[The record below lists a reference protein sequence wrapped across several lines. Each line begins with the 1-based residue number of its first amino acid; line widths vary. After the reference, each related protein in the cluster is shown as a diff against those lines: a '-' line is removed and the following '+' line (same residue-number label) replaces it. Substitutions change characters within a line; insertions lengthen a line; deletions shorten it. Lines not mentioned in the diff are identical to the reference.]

1 MTQYV
6 IIVPNS
12 LLSKEI
18 APMNMHA
25 NIPHIYVETRS
36 LTASIT
42 ETMLTMFANSP
53 TQTCHV
59 AMPYTPLSWIDDI
72 TIKKIIDI
80 KMFSELMI
88 NSALDKLLIKS
99 FVDLKYFWDKLLTF
113 IYIVNYRFLKS
124 IPFYYFCIFQLNIPH
139 TFNETIVAKANSIL
153 IELLISSIF
162 QLANDNCVHHKANKK
177 PSPKR

>member
-1 MTQYV
+1 
-6 IIVPNS
+6 
-12 LLSKEI
+12 
-18 APMNMHA
+18 MNMHA

-59 AMPYTPLSWIDDI
+59 AIPYTPLSWIDDI

-113 IYIVNYRFLKS
+113 IY
-124 IPFYYFCIFQLNIPH
+124 C
-139 TFNETIVAKANSIL
+139 
-153 IELLISSIF
+153 
-162 QLANDNCVHHKANKK
+162 
-177 PSPKR
+177 

>member
-25 NIPHIYVETRS
+25 IIPHIYVETRS

-42 ETMLTMFANSP
+42 ETMLKMFANSP
-53 TQTCHV
+53 IQTCHV
-59 AMPYTPLSWIDDI
+59 VIPYTSLLSLIDDI

-99 FVDLKYFWDKLLTF
+99 FVDLKYF
-113 IYIVNYRFLKS
+113 
-124 IPFYYFCIFQLNIPH
+124 
-139 TFNETIVAKANSIL
+139 
-153 IELLISSIF
+153 
-162 QLANDNCVHHKANKK
+162 
-177 PSPKR
+177 

>member
-42 ETMLTMFANSP
+42 ETMLKMFANSP
-53 TQTCHV
+53 IQTCHV
-59 AMPYTPLSWIDDI
+59 AMPYTPLLSLIDDI

-80 KMFSELMI
+80 KMFSELII

-99 FVDLKYFWDKLLTF
+99 FVDLKYF
-113 IYIVNYRFLKS
+113 
-124 IPFYYFCIFQLNIPH
+124 
-139 TFNETIVAKANSIL
+139 
-153 IELLISSIF
+153 
-162 QLANDNCVHHKANKK
+162 
-177 PSPKR
+177 

>member
-42 ETMLTMFANSP
+42 ETMLKMFANSP
-53 TQTCHV
+53 IQTCHV
-59 AMPYTPLSWIDDI
+59 AIPYTPLLSLIDDI

-99 FVDLKYFWDKLLTF
+99 FVDLKYF
-113 IYIVNYRFLKS
+113 
-124 IPFYYFCIFQLNIPH
+124 
-139 TFNETIVAKANSIL
+139 
-153 IELLISSIF
+153 
-162 QLANDNCVHHKANKK
+162 
-177 PSPKR
+177 

>member
-42 ETMLTMFANSP
+42 ETMLKMFANSP
-53 TQTCHV
+53 IQTCHV
-59 AMPYTPLSWIDDI
+59 AIPYTPLLSLIDDI

-80 KMFSELMI
+80 TYKKRKTKRFSFLNFMF
-88 NSALDKLLIKS
+88 
-99 FVDLKYFWDKLLTF
+99 F
-113 IYIVNYRFLKS
+113 
-124 IPFYYFCIFQLNIPH
+124 NI
-139 TFNETIVAKANSIL
+139 IL
-153 IELLISSIF
+153 ISLG
-162 QLANDNCVHHKANKK
+162 
-177 PSPKR
+177 